1 MNRGSEDWR
10 ERAIR
15 DAVIGGNTAAW
26 RAWYDEHFEPLSRY
40 VNWRCGGLVEWTDD
54 VLQETWLVAVR
65 RLKTFNP
72 AHGSFAC
79 WLRGIA
85 ANAVR
90 NALRSRHRYR
100 SRVRSLEATAEPVAP
115 NANASFDKGERVA
128 AALAAINPLYE
139 TVLRAKYLEKQSVE
153 EMAASLGESAKAIE
167 SRLTRARQAFR
178 EVYEADHD

>member
-1 MNRGSEDWR
+1 MDRGSEVWR
-10 ERAIR
+10 ERTIR
-15 DAVIGGNTAAW
+15 DAVLRGEAAVW

-40 VNWRCGGLVEWTDD
+40 VNWRCGGIADLSDD

-65 RLKTFNP
+65 RLKSFDP
-72 AHGSFAC
+72 AHGSFAS

-90 NALRSRHRYR
+90 NTLRSRHRYR
-100 SRVRSLEATAEPVAP
+100 SRVRPLDATAEPAAP
-115 NANASFDKGERVA
+115 ANACSDKAERVA

-153 EMAASLGESAKAIE
+153 EMAASMGESAKAIE